1 MTKNFS
7 RLFALAAGVMLLGAC
22 ATTPKIDW
30 GSRIGSYTFDNA
42 VRELGP
48 PDKDANLTD
57 GSRVSEW
64 LTGRGRGGG
73 VFVGGGYGYR
83 RFGPMYHMVDPGPDY
98 YLRLS
103 FDTNGTLIDWKK
115 YAK

>member
-1 MTKNFS
+1 MTVRNRFNLLALILS
-7 RLFALAAGVMLLGAC
+7 LGFAAC
-22 ATTPKIDW
+22 ATVPKIDW
-30 GSRIGSYTFDNA
+30 ASRVGNYSWDNA

-48 PDKDANLTD
+48 PDKDARLSD

-64 LTGRGRGGG
+64 LTDRGRPTSIL
-73 VFVGGGYGYR
+73 VGGGYRYR
-83 RFGPMYHMVDPGPDY
+83 HSVGLVHDVVQSPDY

>member
-1 MTKNFS
+1 MTNWNLSK
-7 RLFALAAGVMLLGAC
+7 LFALASVALLLAAC

-30 GSRIGSYTFDNA
+30 ASRVGNYSFDNA
-42 VRELGP
+42 VREMGP
-48 PDKDANLTD
+48 PDKDAKLSD

-64 LTGRGRGGG
+64 LTDRGQARS
-73 VFVGGGYGYR
+73 VIVGYPRSRYSGY
-83 RFGPMYHMVDPGPDY
+83 HDIVQSPDY

-115 YAK
+115 YSK